1 MIRRAC
7 ASKIGIFAT
16 QLEKQHLILEILP
29 LFRQLSQDEQDQIRV
44 LCLESFIPMAKYL
57 TKEEN

>member
-1 MIRRAC
+1 M
-7 ASKIGIFAT
+7 
-16 QLEKQHLILEILP
+16 P